1 MVDRDLFQK
10 VARGSVLLALLT
22 SVCAAMLT
30 GCGSTNQTVAGQT
43 ESFTESDEPE
53 SRKRATNRLRLAVL
67 YFSDGKTTIALD
79 EVKQAIAA
87 DPNWFEAYSMR
98 GLIYMRLGDF
108 PLADASFQ
116 KALSLNPASAEVKH
130 NYGVLLCK
138 QGRSADAK
146 KMFTQAL
153 DTAGYGRRSNTWTEL
168 AICQLSSGQTG
179 EAETSFLRAYEVDPA
194 NPVAGYKLASLFF
207 QKGDLTR
214 AQFYIRRL
222 NNSEQASAESLW
234 LGIKVE
240 RRLRNFEAQAQLS
253 TQLKKRFPQ
262 SREALAMDRGN
273 FDE

>member
-1 MVDRDLFQK
+1 MADKSPISHWLRFSL
-10 VARGSVLLALLT
+10 LLALLSFALGMGLT
-22 SVCAAMLT
+22 ACSSV
-30 GCGSTNQTVAGQT
+30 SPNPAGQS
-43 ESFTESDEPE
+43 ENFNESDEPE
-53 SRKRATNRLRLAVL
+53 TRKRATNRLRLAVL

-108 PLADASFQ
+108 ALADASFQ

-138 QGRSADAK
+138 QGRAGDAK
-146 KMFTQAL
+146 KLFVQAL
-153 DTAGYGRRSNTWTEL
+153 ETPGYGRRSNTWTEL
-168 AICQLSSGQTG
+168 AICQLSSGQTEDA
-179 EAETSFLRAYEVDPA
+179 EASFLKAYEMDPA
-194 NPVAGYKLASLFF
+194 NPVAGYKLASQFF
-207 QKGDLTR
+207 HKGDLTR
-214 AQFYIRRL
+214 AQFYVRRL

-240 RRLRNFEAQAQLS
+240 RRLRNPEAQAQLS